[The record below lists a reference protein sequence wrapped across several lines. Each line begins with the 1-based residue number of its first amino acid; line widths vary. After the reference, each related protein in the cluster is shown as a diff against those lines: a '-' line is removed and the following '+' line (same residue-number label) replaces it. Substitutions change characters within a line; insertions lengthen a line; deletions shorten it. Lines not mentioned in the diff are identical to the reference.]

1 MKIWTRIKS
10 LSIRQF
16 FKLSLLFFKHPL
28 LLVPSIKA
36 TKQTF
41 ALCNTYYPGGHS
53 KSNKGN
59 AFRHAV
65 WNALLCSYSLK
76 RTKNKQ
82 KSVFW
87 AQKVTNLYE
96 KVTNNNELD
105 ELMDLQNSAV
115 GRLYFFNFIDKDQ
128 VELIDFIFEKSKVAE
143 KIVSAKD
150 IKLYPAN
157 MVYIVP

>member
-16 FKLSLLFFKHPL
+16 FKLSLLFLRHPL
-28 LLVPSIKA
+28 LLGPSIKA

-41 ALCNTYYPGGHS
+41 ALCNTYYPDGHG

-65 WNALLCSYSLK
+65 WNALLCTYTLK
-76 RTKNKQ
+76 RTKSKQ

-87 AQKVTNLYE
+87 AQKVTDLYE

-105 ELMDLQNSAV
+105 ELMDLQNNAV
-115 GRLYFFNFIDKDQ
+115 GRLYFFNYADKKES
-128 VELIDFIFEKSKVAE
+128 ELIDFILEKSKVAE
-143 KIVSAKD
+143 KIANAKD

-157 MVYIVP
+157 MVYIVS

>member
-1 MKIWTRIKS
+1 MKVWTRIKK

-16 FKLSLLFFKHPL
+16 FKLSLLFLRHPL

-41 ALCNTYYPGGHS
+41 ALCNTYYPEGHG

-65 WNALLCSYSLK
+65 WNALLCSYTLK

-105 ELMDLQNSAV
+105 EQMDLQNNAV

-128 VELIDFIFEKSKVAE
+128 AELINFIFQKSKAAE
-143 KIVSAKD
+143 KITSSKD

-157 MVYIVP
+157 MVYIVS

>member
-1 MKIWTRIKS
+1 MKIWNRIKS

-16 FKLSLLFFKHPL
+16 FKLSLLFLRHPL

-41 ALCNTYYPGGHS
+41 AFCNTYYPDGHG

-65 WNALLCSYSLK
+65 WNALLCTYTLK
-76 RTKNKQ
+76 RTKSKQ

-87 AQKVTNLYE
+87 AQKVTDLYE

-105 ELMDLQNSAV
+105 ELMDLQNNAV
-115 GRLYFFNFIDKDQ
+115 GRLYFFNYADKKES
-128 VELIDFIFEKSKVAE
+128 ELINFILEKSKVAE
-143 KIVSAKD
+143 KIANAKD

-157 MVYIVP
+157 MVYIVS